1 MHTEASFIQRLERY
15 RSSNTVPHA
24 VWVADWQAET
34 DRWSDP
40 VLLPRSNVEPALAA
54 AEFVQSLD
62 REMDRQAA
70 DRFFS
75 AWGGRVAWFF
85 CRREGDV
92 AVAYLRQAVGH
103 HSPILTGWTDRVEN
117 KIQDVAHAHPLLAR
131 FLGMRE
137 YSWDTPEYRTLC
149 ADLGLD
155 PDFQRPCP
163 LPEHAEMGGQ
173 LIRWLGKQLNILGVI
188 RPAMD
193 DPRWVYLNLGRDM
206 VTALL
211 PEGRERPW
219 TIREILGRL
228 KAVPPHAVP
237 CRDEFLRAFAD
248 VSAAEPGERP
258 WRPVP
263 PPSFFARVEALLRR
277 PVQGR

>member
-1 MHTEASFIQRLERY
+1 
-15 RSSNTVPHA
+15 
-24 VWVADWQAET
+24 
-34 DRWSDP
+34 
-40 VLLPRSNVEPALAA
+40 
-54 AEFVQSLD
+54 
-62 REMDRQAA
+62 
-70 DRFFS
+70 
-75 AWGGRVAWFF
+75 
-85 CRREGDV
+85 
-92 AVAYLRQAVGH
+92 
-103 HSPILTGWTDRVEN
+103 
-117 KIQDVAHAHPLLAR
+117 
-131 FLGMRE
+131 
-137 YSWDTPEYRTLC
+137 
-149 ADLGLD
+149 
-155 PDFQRPCP
+155 
-163 LPEHAEMGGQ
+163 MGGQ

-188 RPAMD
+188 GPAMD

-248 VSAAEPGERP
+248 VPAAEPGERP